1 MFIYLLEKRH
11 DNKTYEYKYFLNVE
25 ELFSYLTKH
34 KSTIFNYG
42 FNSTEIVLNRVRD
55 NEEKCVIKELQSY
68 EIGGNK

>member
-1 MFIYLLEKRH
+1 MFIYLLERRH

-42 FNSTEIVLNRVRD
+42 FSSTEIVLNRVRD
-55 NEEKCVIKELQSY
+55 NEENVL
-68 EIGGNK
+68 